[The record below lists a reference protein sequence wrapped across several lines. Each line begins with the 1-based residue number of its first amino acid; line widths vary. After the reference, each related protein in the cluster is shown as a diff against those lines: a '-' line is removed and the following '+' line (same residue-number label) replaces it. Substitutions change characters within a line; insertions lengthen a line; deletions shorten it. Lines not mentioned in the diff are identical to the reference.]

1 MSRKCALSD
10 KNPMSGNNVS
20 HAVNKTRRRFL
31 PNLQNYHLMS
41 DILGEKISLR
51 LATGTVRTIDAK
63 GGLDDYLLNASPRQL
78 GDAAVKLRKRI
89 LKRQEK
95 LEQQSLKVQHRDL

>member
-1 MSRKCALSD
+1 MSRRCALSD

-41 DILGEKISLR
+41 DILGEKVSLR
-51 LATGTVRTIDAK
+51 LATGTVRSIDAK
-63 GGLDDYLLNASPRQL
+63 GGLDDYLLHSSPRRL
-78 GDAAVKLRKRI
+78 SDTAVRLRKRI
-89 LKRQEK
+89 LKRQQK
-95 LEQQSLKVQHRDL
+95 LARQA